1 MRRKK
6 ILFCTEASHLPT
18 GYSVYTKEVLS
29 RLHQDPAFE
38 VAELACYCDQAS
50 IDPNTPWKIY
60 ANQPVKGSAEWDDY
74 KSYPSYQF
82 GEYTFN
88 QVLLDFLPDFVMDIR
103 DWWMVEFQQRSTFRN
118 HFHWALMPTV
128 DAYPQNKQWIETF
141 STADSVF
148 AYSEFGKRTLTNQ
161 CDSLNFIDIASPCA
175 SDSFSPVANKKAHRE
190 SMGIGGDPFIIG
202 TVMRNQRRKLYPD
215 LFKVF
220 REFLDAT
227 KDPQCFLYCHTYYPD
242 VGWEIPDLLQEYGLT
257 NRVLFTYRC
266 KKCGD
271 VSPTFFSDSIQACKA
286 CNNFSKELVG
296 VNNKI
301 EEKDLAR
308 VYNLFDVYIQYANS
322 EGFGMQQLE
331 AVQSGLPLLAIDYSA
346 MESVVKNVGAIPL
359 KPLALTRECETGCH
373 RAIPDNDATLIKLIE
388 LYSKDR
394 ESLRKMGTQMR
405 ENCLNHYSWDKTAK
419 IWSDF
424 FHRTPVKDIS
434 ETWLSPP
441 KIVEPAAS
449 VPEGLTPNDQANFLF
464 EHVLH
469 MPEAI
474 GNYQWKRLVKDLTY
488 KCSASSTIPGYYFN
502 ESHIDNNVQTWARF
516 TVKEAYE
523 SLVQMRNLHNRWE
536 TIRAQQ
542 LNLRS

>member
-1 MRRKK
+1 
-6 ILFCTEASHLPT
+6 
-18 GYSVYTKEVLS
+18 
-29 RLHQDPAFE
+29 
-38 VAELACYCDQAS
+38 
-50 IDPNTPWKIY
+50 
-60 ANQPVKGSAEWDDY
+60 
-74 KSYPSYQF
+74 
-82 GEYTFN
+82 
-88 QVLLDFLPDFVMDIR
+88 
-103 DWWMVEFQQRSTFRN
+103 
-118 HFHWALMPTV
+118 
-128 DAYPQNKQWIETF
+128 
-141 STADSVF
+141 
-148 AYSEFGKRTLTNQ
+148 
-161 CDSLNFIDIASPCA
+161 
-175 SDSFSPVANKKAHRE
+175 
-190 SMGIGGDPFIIG
+190 
-202 TVMRNQRRKLYPD
+202 MRNQRRKLYPD

-322 EGFGMQQLE
+322 EGFGMPQLE

-373 RAIPDNDATLIKLIE
+373 RAIPNNDATLVKLIE

-424 FHRTPVKDIS
+424 FHSTPVRDIS

-449 VPEGLTPNDQANFLF
+449 VPEGL
-464 EHVLH
+464 
-469 MPEAI
+469 I
-474 GNYQWKRLVKDLTY
+474 
-488 KCSASSTIPGYYFN
+488 
-502 ESHIDNNVQTWARF
+502 
-516 TVKEAYE
+516 
-523 SLVQMRNLHNRWE
+523 
-536 TIRAQQ
+536 
-542 LNLRS
+542 